1 MAKKKTK
8 QESQVE
14 QPIAEA
20 THIEIDATPT
30 EQSQG
35 LGDTIKKITR
45 WFGIEPCDACEARA
59 KKLNQMFSYLKRVT
73 RPITEAE
80 AEQIETWKTTKKVDI
95 TELTKLYNEI
105 FGDKQKP
112 TSCVPCNKTMLEKLI
127 IQIEKQDIE
136 AGNK

>member
-8 QESQVE
+8 QEPQIEEQITETSQVE
-14 QPIAEA
+14 INEE
-20 THIEIDATPT
+20 TST
-30 EQSQG
+30 ESKG

-73 RPITEAE
+73 RPITEEE

-95 TELTKLYNEI
+95 IPLTNLYNEI

-112 TSCVPCNKTMLEKLI
+112 SSCVPCNKTMLEKLL

>member
-8 QESQVE
+8 QEPQIEE
-14 QPIAEA
+14 QI
-20 THIEIDATPT
+20 IETTQLEITEETPT
-30 EQSQG
+30 ESKG

-45 WFGIEPCDACEARA
+45 WFGIEPCDACEERA
-59 KKLNQMFSYLKRVT
+59 KKLNHMFSYLKRVT
-73 RPITEAE
+73 RPITEEE
-80 AEQIETWKTTKKVDI
+80 AEQIETWNKTKKVDI
-95 TELTKLYNEI
+95 IPLTNLYNEI

-112 TSCVPCNKTMLEKLI
+112 TSCAPCNKTMLEKLL